1 MTQAADRPAMPTRAK
16 RRIPVPGQSP
26 AEDRMLAMIAA
37 LASELAVTRERLD
50 SVERLLER
58 ANIVDR
64 TAIETFTPDAAQTGD
79 RDAIRRRL
87 IAHIFGPLRSDA
99 DAQGDA

>member
-1 MTQAADRPAMPTRAK
+1 MTQPAPRPTMPTRAK

-64 TAIETFTPDAAQTGD
+64 AAIETFTPDAAQSSD

>member
-1 MTQAADRPAMPTRAK
+1 MTQPAPHPAMPICAK

-64 TAIETFTPDAAQTGD
+64 TAIETFTPDAAQGSD